1 MFSRSSNTAPRVALV
16 LAAACWGLGAILS
29 KAALA
34 HLSPLTLLVTQ
45 LIASLAVLWPVLGW
59 QRSVRRWNRRLLA
72 LGLLGLLN
80 PGLSYTLSLIGLTLT
95 TASLSALLWGLEP
108 LLIVGLALLVLR
120 ERPTSRF
127 LALSGLALAGALLA
141 IGLGVDQ
148 PGRLLGTS
156 LILAGVACC
165 ALYTV
170 LAQRMGAG
178 FSPLLTVTVQQSLA
192 LVGAVLTLLCG
203 PAELSRITLAGLQQ
217 IPAAAWGLAAL
228 SGVIYYGLAFWF
240 YLGGLQRV
248 SAGEAGFFI
257 NLVPIFA
264 LGGAYALLGER
275 LTPAQWAGCGLV
287 LLAVAGLSLGQ
298 KSGQSADV
306 PAPSPSEP
314 DSTVTTS

>member
-1 MFSRSSNTAPRVALV
+1 MLSRSSNIAPRVGLV

-45 LIASLAVLWPVLGW
+45 LIASLAVLWPLLHW
-59 QRSVRRWNRRLLA
+59 HHSAEPWNRRLLA

-108 LLIVGLALLVLR
+108 MLIVGLALLVLR
-120 ERPTSRF
+120 ERPTGRF
-127 LALSGLALAGALLA
+127 LALSALALAGALLA
-141 IGLGVDQ
+141 IGLGLDQ
-148 PGRLLGTS
+148 PGRLLGNS

-170 LAQRMGAG
+170 LASRMGAG

-192 LVGAVLTLLCG
+192 LVGAVLVW
-203 PAELSRITLAGLQQ
+203 PAELSRLTLARLLQL
-217 IPAAAWGLAAL
+217 PPAAWGLAAL
-228 SGVIYYGLAFWF
+228 SGVVYYGLAFWF

-257 NLVPIFA
+257 NLVPLFA
-264 LGGAYALLGER
+264 LGGAYVLLGER
-275 LTPAQWAGCGLV
+275 LTLAQWAGCGLV
-287 LLAVAGLSLGQ
+287 LLAVVGLSLGQ
-298 KSGQSADV
+298 KSGQ
-306 PAPSPSEP
+306 PAGIPASSPSEP

>member
-1 MFSRSSNTAPRVALV
+1 MFSRSSNTAPRVGLV

-45 LIASLAVLWPVLGW
+45 LIASLAVLWPLLGW
-59 QRSVRRWNRRLLA
+59 QHSAVLWNRRLLA

-108 LLIVGLALLVLR
+108 LLIVGLAWLVLR

-127 LALSGLALAGALLA
+127 LLLSSLAVAGALLA
-141 IGLGVDQ
+141 IGLGLDQ
-148 PGRLLGTS
+148 PGRLLGNS

-170 LAQRMGAG
+170 LAQRLEAG

-192 LVGAVLTLLCG
+192 LVGAVLLW
-203 PAELSRITLAGLQQ
+203 PADLSWITLAALKQ
-217 IPAAAWGLAAL
+217 IPLEAWALAAL

-264 LGGAYALLGER
+264 LGGAYVLLGER
-275 LTPAQWAGCGLV
+275 LTPAQWFGCGLV
-287 LLAVAGLSLGQ
+287 LLAVVGLSLGQ
-298 KSGQSADV
+298 NSDQAAGALSIATAERTSTKSS
-306 PAPSPSEP
+306 
-314 DSTVTTS
+314 